1 MRIAAPPESPSSAPE
16 ELFSR
21 RCRREAG
28 KRTMIFNDLGTIDYA
43 DAFNLQERIVD
54 EVYRDVAPETLLL
67 LEHHPVYTIGRGGD
81 EENILDRS
89 IRAIRISRGGDVTYH
104 GPGQLVGYPLINLR
118 RRGGDLRH
126 YLRFLE
132 ELLMSVVAEYGVV
145 SFRVPGKTGV
155 WTDQGKLAAIGV
167 GVRHWVTMHGFAM
180 NVNNDLSSFQRINP
194 CGIATCPIASLER
207 LCGRKVSMDEL
218 KSRIVARFPLLLDEW
233 LPESALAPE
242 H

>member
-1 MRIAAPPESPSSAPE
+1 
-16 ELFSR
+16 
-21 RCRREAG
+21 
-28 KRTMIFNDLGTIDYA
+28 MILNDLGTVDYA
-43 DAFNLQERIVD
+43 DAFNLQERIAD
-54 EVYRDVAPETLLL
+54 RVYRAVDPETLLL
-67 LEHHPVYTIGRGGD
+67 LEHHPVYTIGRGGS

-118 RRGGDLRH
+118 RRGGDLRL

-132 ELLMSVVAEYGVV
+132 ELLISVVAEYGV
-145 SFRVPGKTGV
+145 SAFRVPGKTGV

-180 NVNNDLSSFQRINP
+180 NVNNDLSSFRRINP

-207 LCGRKVSMDEL
+207 LCDRKVSMDEV
-218 KSRIVARFPLLLDEW
+218 KARIAGRFSGLLDQW
-233 LPESALAPE
+233 LPESASAE
-242 H
+242 Q